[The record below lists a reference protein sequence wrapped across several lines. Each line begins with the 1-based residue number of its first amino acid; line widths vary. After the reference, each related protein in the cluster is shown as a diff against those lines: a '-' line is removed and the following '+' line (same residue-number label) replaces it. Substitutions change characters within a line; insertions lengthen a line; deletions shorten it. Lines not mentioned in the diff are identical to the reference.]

1 MLFATI
7 NSLIK
12 VAKLKSNS
20 RPNFGENIVI
30 FQQIIPTSTSQEPE
44 KEMFLEEQFLQQ
56 NTIFGWKC
64 LSLLGSGHRSISVAR
79 VVSGIKSVINNMI
92 PVSSN
97 ELFIEARLFTCLLHP
112 QFNEITNDLVWL
124 EGDLWLT

>member
-1 MLFATI
+1 MPFTTI

-12 VAKLKSNS
+12 VAKLKSYG

-30 FQQIIPTSTSQEPE
+30 FQQIIPTATSRDPE
-44 KEMFLEEQFLQQ
+44 NEMFLEEQFLQQ
-56 NTIFGWKC
+56 NTIFDWKC
-64 LSLLGSGHRSISVAR
+64 LSLLGSGHRSISVAC

-112 QFNEITNDLVWL
+112 QFNEITSDLVWL
-124 EGDLWLT
+124 EGDL